1 MDLKRTP
8 KSDKSGNSK
17 TVFSMLGA
25 SNHSKE
31 EREYND
37 WYATPPFVLKNFYKK
52 NNLIIIY

>member
-1 MDLKRTP
+1 MAHKTP
-8 KSDKSGNSK
+8 TSDKGGNSK

-37 WYATPPFVLKNFYKK
+37 WYATPRLQ
-52 NNLIIIY
+52 